1 MEPESRALPLTWERA
16 NSSASVLLETPQP
29 AVPNAVADVVEKV
42 AAHFNYQGPTGVA
55 FPAVV
60 KHGVTYTAANVDR
73 SWIGTNA
80 GELFSR
86 HVGGPVTVVNDA
98 DAAGIAE
105 IRFGAGRDRKGVVI
119 LLTLGTGIGSAIFLN
134 GELIPNTEFGHLI
147 IRGKEAEK
155 RASEKVREDKKL
167 SCEAVGQTPQR
178 ISQRNGKAFL
188 SRSVHHGRRDQQ
200 KGGQIHS
207 LFLTTKTEVIVVPAL
222 MRNEAGIIGAAYLSA
237 RFGGVGG
244 RPVARD
250 RSRWDSPTQRRVHR
264 SNCLYAKHSW
274 LHISGEW
281 FAAPTGT
288 VSFLFTDIV
297 GSTRLVGK
305 IPPVKWP
312 PRSPGTMS

>member
-1 MEPESRALPLTWERA
+1 MTLLGIDIGGTGIKGAPVDVGTGQLVGERFR
-16 NSSASVLLETPQP
+16 LETPQP

-167 SCEAVGQTPQR
+167 SWRQWAKRLSEFLNEMEKLFSPDLFIMGGG
-178 ISQRNGKAFL
+178 ISKKADKF
-188 SRSVHHGRRDQQ
+188 
-200 KGGQIHS
+200 IPY
-207 LFLTTKTEVIVVPAL
+207 LTTKTEVIVVPAQ
-222 MRNEAGIIGAAYLSA
+222 MRNEAGIIGAAYLA
-237 RFGGVGG
+237 HVGGVGAG
-244 RPVARD
+244 P
-250 RSRWDSPTQRRVHR
+250 
-264 SNCLYAKHSW
+264 
-274 LHISGEW
+274 
-281 FAAPTGT
+281 
-288 VSFLFTDIV
+288 
-297 GSTRLVGK
+297 
-305 IPPVKWP
+305 
-312 PRSPGTMS
+312 

>member
-1 MEPESRALPLTWERA
+1 
-16 NSSASVLLETPQP
+16 
-29 AVPNAVADVVEKV
+29 VADVVEKV

-167 SCEAVGQTPQR
+167 SWRQWAKRLSEFLNEMEKLFSPDLFIMGGG
-178 ISQRNGKAFL
+178 ISKKADKF
-188 SRSVHHGRRDQQ
+188 
-200 KGGQIHS
+200 IPY
-207 LFLTTKTEVIVVPAL
+207 LTTKTEVIVVPAL
-222 MRNEAGIIGAAYLSA
+222 MRNEAGIIGAAYLA
-237 RFGGVGG
+237 HVGGVGAG
-244 RPVARD
+244 P
-250 RSRWDSPTQRRVHR
+250 
-264 SNCLYAKHSW
+264 
-274 LHISGEW
+274 
-281 FAAPTGT
+281 
-288 VSFLFTDIV
+288 
-297 GSTRLVGK
+297 
-305 IPPVKWP
+305 
-312 PRSPGTMS
+312 